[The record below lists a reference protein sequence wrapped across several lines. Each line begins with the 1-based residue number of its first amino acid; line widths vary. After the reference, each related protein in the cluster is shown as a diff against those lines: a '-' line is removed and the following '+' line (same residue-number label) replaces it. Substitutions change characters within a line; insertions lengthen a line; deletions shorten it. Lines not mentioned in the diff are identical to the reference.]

1 MQKHASSFKKAIYPR
16 VFRPLPVSAEETVYY
31 DRAAISLSYAED
43 FPHLHYH
50 DRYEI
55 GICEEGEGLIV
66 ADGRFFSIS
75 KGDWMFIPPG
85 VCHYSR
91 SLHPDALCQCR
102 FVYIRSDSVRAELP
116 GEWTDETLSVAVRRI
131 PLVIRVDEFPSAVS
145 LLSEILSLCGED
157 APYRDHLITMR
168 LALLLLETSRWFLPF
183 QKVGCVFGEKK
194 REEKNAA
201 QTVAEFLSLHYAQSH
216 MSHELAALC
225 HLSESQLRRQFAV
238 SYGMSPL
245 AFRTS
250 LRCRIA
256 KELLRY
262 SELSVA
268 QISEHVGYGMPS
280 DFYRVF
286 RKEYG
291 ISPSA
296 YRKKYRE

>member
-1 MQKHASSFKKAIYPR
+1 M
-16 VFRPLPVSAEETVYY
+16 L
-31 DRAAISLSYAED
+31 YAED
-43 FPHLHYH
+43 FPLLHYH
-50 DRYEI
+50 DRYEL
-55 GICEEGEGLIV
+55 GVCEEGEGLIV

-75 KGDWMFIPPG
+75 KGDWMFIPPS
-85 VCHYSR
+85 VYHYSR
-91 SLHPDALCQCR
+91 SLHPDGLCRCR
-102 FVYIRSDSVRAELP
+102 FVYIQSEAVREMLP
-116 GEWTDETLSVAVRRI
+116 DEWTDVHIREAMGRI
-131 PLVIRVDEFPSAVS
+131 PCVIHSNEAPSAIA
-145 LLSEILSLCGED
+145 LFSEIFSLCAED
-157 APYRDHLITMR
+157 VPYRDHLITMR